1 MSLSGAE
8 VGLCVESFWLSRTLT
23 LARLAAAAAVQI
35 SASRLLQQLLL
46 GPIQRLLVRCGEE
59 EEEDGGSECVGS
71 DAVDYEGH
79 PLGADEGEYSEVV

>member
-23 LARLAAAAAVQI
+23 LARLAAAAVQI
-35 SASRLLQQLLL
+35 SASHLLQQLLL
-46 GPIQRLLVRCGEE
+46 GPIQRLLVRCE

>member
-35 SASRLLQQLLL
+35 SASHLLQQLLL
-46 GPIQRLLVRCGEE
+46 GPIQRLLVRGGK
-59 EEEDGGSECVGS
+59 EEDGGSECVGS

>member
-35 SASRLLQQLLL
+35 SASHLLQQLLL
-46 GPIQRLLVRCGEE
+46 GPIQRLLVRCGE
-59 EEEDGGSECVGS
+59 
-71 DAVDYEGH
+71 
-79 PLGADEGEYSEVV
+79 DEGVGVCWQ

>member
-23 LARLAAAAAVQI
+23 LARLAAAAVQI
-35 SASRLLQQLLL
+35 SASHLLQQLLL
-46 GPIQRLLVRCGEE
+46 GPKTLSTWWGEGGG
-59 EEEDGGSECVGS
+59 GGSECVGS

>member
-23 LARLAAAAAVQI
+23 LARLAAATAVQI
-35 SASRLLQQLLL
+35 SASHLLQQRIL
-46 GPIQRLLVRCGEE
+46 GPIQRLLVRCGE

>member
-46 GPIQRLLVRCGEE
+46 GPIQRLLVRGEK

>member
-35 SASRLLQQLLL
+35 SASHLLQQLLL
-46 GPIQRLLVRCGEE
+46 GPIQRLLVRGGEE
-59 EEEDGGSECVGS
+59 GGSECVGS

>member
-46 GPIQRLLVRCGEE
+46 GPIQRLLVRCE

>member
-35 SASRLLQQLLL
+35 SASHLLQQLLL
-46 GPIQRLLVRCGEE
+46 GPIQRLLVRGE

>member
-35 SASRLLQQLLL
+35 SANRLLQQLLL
-46 GPIQRLLVRCGEE
+46 GPIQRLLVRCGE

>member
-35 SASRLLQQLLL
+35 SASHLLQQRLL
-46 GPIQRLLVRCGEE
+46 GPIQRLLVPCGG

-79 PLGADEGEYSEVV
+79 PLGADEGE

>member
-35 SASRLLQQLLL
+35 SASHLLQQLLL
-46 GPIQRLLVRCGEE
+46 DPIQRLLVRCGEK
-59 EEEDGGSECVGS
+59 EEDGGSECVGS

>member
-23 LARLAAAAAVQI
+23 LARLAAAAVQI
-35 SASRLLQQLLL
+35 SASHLLQQLLL
-46 GPIQRLLVRCGEE
+46 GPIQRLLVRGEK

>member
-8 VGLCVESFWLSRTLT
+8 VCVESFWLSRTLT
-23 LARLAAAAAVQI
+23 LARLAAATAVQI
-35 SASRLLQQLLL
+35 SASHLLQQRIL
-46 GPIQRLLVRCGEE
+46 GPIQRLLVRCGE

>member
-35 SASRLLQQLLL
+35 SASHLLQQLLL
-46 GPIQRLLVRCGEE
+46 GPIQRLLVRGGE

>member
-35 SASRLLQQLLL
+35 SASHLLQQRLL
-46 GPIQRLLVRCGEE
+46 GPIQRLLVRCG
-59 EEEDGGSECVGS
+59 EDGGSECVGS